1 MAEPSD
7 DPFGLSGQ
15 TIEGKYRVAAV
26 IGDGG
31 FGVVYRG
38 MHEGFGELIA
48 IKCLKLPTSLDI
60 AERDALLETL
70 RGEGRILHRLSRATS
85 GIVQALDVGAFTTQ
99 AGVWVPYLVLEWLE
113 GQTLGQYLR
122 DRRERGEAGM
132 SIAEAIQLLTPAA
145 RALAVAHAHKVAHR
159 DVKPANLFLTHVG
172 GARTLKVLDFG
183 IAKVLSDHPTFTE
196 ALAATRQGPSAFT
209 PRYGAPEQFNKARG
223 ATGPW
228 TDVFAL
234 ALIFV
239 ELVSGKRAL
248 EGDDPTQLYIAS
260 ADPAVRPTLRA
271 RGLPEAPEAIERVLD
286 KALAI
291 EPKHRFTSAGEF
303 WDALSAAASGERAG
317 ALAGR
322 GAPSAEHAAGLS
334 TAEYAAAQGLGVA
347 VGPSEPTML
356 ADAHAP
362 APARPAVVKVSHG
375 GNAPANA
382 GMGGSP
388 AAGATGGAAP
398 RTGGAAAAAAGA
410 LATGGSRTAQV
421 EDSMIETVAPA
432 RHPAAGAP
440 PPHPGAAAHL
450 PPAAGGPPHAA
461 PPHAAP
467 PYAAPP
473 YAAPPYAAP
482 PHAAPPHAAP
492 PVAAPPRRRSTARA
506 ALPWF
511 VAALVLGGAG
521 ATAYVLTRAP
531 EKKPARAPAAR
542 TTAAS
547 SAGHAPT
554 AAAVGAALATAAPT
568 ASASAPAPSAAPA
581 EPAAPPADMVF
592 IGPISTTIGAAGEA
606 RQVTLTR
613 GFYIDRNEVT
623 VRAYRACMQQ
633 RMCGPAD
640 HVSLTPELLPGA
652 KAPAAPEEQREVE
665 LWTRRCNEPRNATG
679 HPINCVD
686 YSQAE
691 SYCRFRGRRLPTEAE
706 WEVAARG
713 AAGRAFV
720 WGDDAP
726 TCERAC
732 YDRNEGCLARGTEV
746 ATCASGAHPSDRTPE
761 GIYDLAGNV
770 SEWVSD
776 GLVFPPPGGENPQG
790 DPSFPLKVVRGGS
803 FLDGPEKLSATYR
816 TAAAPVTAH
825 AWIGFRCAMDAPAQD
840 GAAAQPPAP
849 AQPAAPAAQ

>member
-1 MAEPSD
+1 MVEPSD
-7 DPFGLSGQ
+7 DPFGLAGQ

-26 IGDGG
+26 VGDGG

-38 MHEGFGELIA
+38 IHEGFGELIA
-48 IKCLKLPTSLDI
+48 IKCLKLPTSLDA

-85 GIVQALDVGAFTTQ
+85 GIVQALDVGAFTTH

-113 GQTLGQYLR
+113 GQTLGQHLR
-122 DRRERGEAGM
+122 ERREHGHAGM
-132 SIAEAIQLLTPAA
+132 SIPDALQLLAPAA

-159 DVKPANLFLTHVG
+159 DVKPANLFLTVVG
-172 GARTLKVLDFG
+172 GVRTLKVLDFG
-183 IAKVLSDHPTFTE
+183 IAKVLADHPTFTE

-239 ELVSGKRAL
+239 ELVSGQRAL

-271 RGLPEAPEAIERVLD
+271 RGLPDAPEAIERVLD
-286 KALAI
+286 KALSI

-303 WDALSAAASGERAG
+303 WDALTAAARGERAG
-317 ALAGR
+317 SGAGY
-322 GAPSAEHAAGLS
+322 GAAPDAPEHAGGLS
-334 TAEYAAAQGLGVA
+334 TAEYAAARGLGVGA
-347 VGPSEPTML
+347 GDAGSPVGPTVLVDSL
-356 ADAHAP
+356 AP

-375 GNAPANA
+375 GA
-382 GMGGSP
+382 GGLP
-388 AAGATGGAAP
+388 AAGATGGAA
-398 RTGGAAAAAAGA
+398 GA
-410 LATGGSRTAQV
+410 LATGASRTAQV
-421 EDSMIETVAPA
+421 DDSMIETVAPA
-432 RHPAAGAP
+432 GAPAARP
-440 PPHPGAAAHL
+440 PPPPPGAEPPGAAPYPA
-450 PPAAGGPPHAA
+450 PPAGGPPHAALSPAGGPPHAALSPAGGPPHAA
-461 PPHAAP
+461 PPE
-467 PYAAPP
+467 
-473 YAAPPYAAP
+473 
-482 PHAAPPHAAP
+482 
-492 PVAAPPRRRSTARA
+492 RGRSAARA
-506 ALPWF
+506 ALPWLF
-511 VAALVLGGAG
+511 AALLLGGAG
-521 ATAYVLTRAP
+521 AAAYFLTQPPAR
-531 EKKPARAPAAR
+531 KPALAPAAR
-542 TTAAS
+542 AS
-547 SAGHAPT
+547 ASAAPT
-554 AAAVGAALATAAPT
+554 AHAAAGAAATGAAATAVATAAPV
-568 ASASAPAPSAAPA
+568 ASASAAVSAAAPA
-581 EPAAPPADMVF
+581 AIPAPPADMVY
-592 IGPISTTIGAAGEA
+592 IAPLTTTIGAAGEA

-633 RMCGPAD
+633 RMCSTAD
-640 HVSLTPELLPGA
+640 HVSLTPELPPGA
-652 KAPAAPEEQREVE
+652 QAPASAEDQREAE
-665 LWTRRCNEPRNATG
+665 IWSRRCNEPRNLTG

-713 AAGRAFV
+713 AAGRAYV

-776 GLVFPPPGGENPQG
+776 GLVFPPPGGEDPQG

-825 AWIGFRCAMDAPAQD
+825 AWIGFRCAMDVPAPEGAPAPEGTPAE
-840 GAAAQPPAP
+840 GAPAP
-849 AQPAAPAAQ
+849 

>member
-1 MAEPSD
+1 MVEPSD

-38 MHEGFGELIA
+38 IHEGFGELIA
-48 IKCLKLPTSLDI
+48 IKCLKMPTLLD
-60 AERDALLETL
+60 AEQRDALLETL

-113 GQTLGQYLR
+113 GQTLGQHLR
-122 DRRERGEAGM
+122 DRRDRGEFGM
-132 SIAEAIQLLTPAA
+132 SIAEAIQLLAPAA

-159 DVKPANLFLTHVG
+159 DVKPANLFLTDVG
-172 GARTLKVLDFG
+172 GVRTLKVLDFG
-183 IAKVLSDHPTFTE
+183 IAKVLADHPTFTE

-271 RGLPEAPEAIERVLD
+271 RGLPDAPEAIERVLD
-286 KALAI
+286 RALSI
-291 EPKHRFTSAGEF
+291 EPKHRFTNAGEF
-303 WDALSAAASGERAG
+303 WDALSAAARGERAG
-317 ALAGR
+317 SGAGLD
-322 GAPSAEHAAGLS
+322 APGAEHAGGLS
-334 TAEYAAAQGLGVA
+334 TAEYAASRGLGIA
-347 VGPSEPTML
+347 TGHAGLPIEPTML

-375 GNAPANA
+375 ASGHP
-382 GMGGSP
+382 
-388 AAGATGGAAP
+388 TGGAA
-398 RTGGAAAAAAGA
+398 GAAGAAAA

-421 EDSMIETVAPA
+421 DDSMIETVAPA
-432 RHPAAGAP
+432 AYPAARPPPPPPGAAP
-440 PPHPGAAAHL
+440 PP

-461 PPHAAP
+461 PPVAP
-467 PYAAPP
+467 PQQ
-473 YAAPPYAAP
+473 
-482 PHAAPPHAAP
+482 
-492 PVAAPPRRRSTARA
+492 RRSPARA
-506 ALPWF
+506 ALPWLL
-511 VAALVLGGAG
+511 ATLLLGGAG
-521 ATAYVLTRAP
+521 AAAYFLTQAP
-531 EKKPARAPAAR
+531 GGKKPARAPAAR
-542 TTAAS
+542 APAKAS
-547 SAGHAPT
+547 PT
-554 AAAVGAALATAAPT
+554 GRAAAAPAGAAEAIATAAPAESAAAA
-568 ASASAPAPSAAPA
+568 ASAAVPAAVT
-581 EPAAPPADMVF
+581 APPADMVF
-592 IGPISTTIGAAGEA
+592 IGPLTTTIGAAGEA

-633 RMCGPAD
+633 RMCSTAD

-652 KAPAAPEEQREVE
+652 LAPAASEDQKEAE
-665 LWTRRCNEPRNATG
+665 LWSRRCNEPRNATG

-732 YDRNEGCLARGTEV
+732 YDRNEACLARGTEV

-761 GIYDLAGNV
+761 GVYDLAGNV

-776 GLVFPPPGGENPQG
+776 GLVFPPPGGEDPQG
-790 DPSFPLKVVRGGS
+790 DPSFPLKVVRGAN
-803 FLDGPEKLSATYR
+803 FLDGPEKLSTTYR

-825 AWIGFRCAMDAPAQD
+825 AWIGFRCAMDAPAQED
-840 GAAAQPPAP
+840 AAAQPPAP
-849 AQPAAPAAQ
+849 APQAAPAEQGAAAP

>member
-1 MAEPSD
+1 MMEPSD
-7 DPFGLSGQ
+7 DPFGLAGQ

-38 MHEGFGELIA
+38 VHEGFGELIA
-48 IKCLKLPTSLDI
+48 IKCLKLPTSLD
-60 AERDALLETL
+60 AAQRDALLETL

-99 AGVWVPYLVLEWLE
+99 AGAWVPYLVLEWLE

-122 DRRERGEAGM
+122 DRRERGQAGM
-132 SIAEAIQLLTPAA
+132 SIPEALQLLAPAA

-159 DVKPANLFLTHVG
+159 DVKPANLFLTDVG
-172 GARTLKVLDFG
+172 GVRTLKVLDFG
-183 IAKVLSDHPTFTE
+183 IAKVLADHPTFTE

-239 ELVSGKRAL
+239 ELVSGQRAL

-260 ADPAVRPTLRA
+260 ADPAVRPTLRT
-271 RGLPEAPEAIERVLD
+271 RGLPDAPEAIERVLD
-286 KALAI
+286 KALSI

-303 WDALSAAASGERAG
+303 WDALTAAARGERPGSGAEYGAG
-317 ALAGR
+317 L
-322 GAPSAEHAAGLS
+322 GAPGADQGGGLS
-334 TAEYAAAQGLGVA
+334 TAEYAAARGLGVA
-347 VGPSEPTML
+347 SGDAGSPVEPTML
-356 ADAHAP
+356 ADARAP

-375 GNAPANA
+375 G
-382 GMGGSP
+382 
-388 AAGATGGAAP
+388 AGATGGAS
-398 RTGGAAAAAAGA
+398 GAGGA

-421 EDSMIETVAPA
+421 DDSMIETVAPA
-432 RHPAAGAP
+432 AYPAARPPPPPPGAAQPSGAAP
-440 PPHPGAAAHL
+440 PPGAAPHVA
-450 PPAAGGPPHAA
+450 PPAGGPPHAA
-461 PPHAAP
+461 PPQ
-467 PYAAPP
+467 
-473 YAAPPYAAP
+473 
-482 PHAAPPHAAP
+482 
-492 PVAAPPRRRSTARA
+492 RGRSPARA
-506 ALPWF
+506 ALPWLL
-511 VAALVLGGAG
+511 ATLLLGGAG
-521 ATAYVLTRAP
+521 AAAYFLTQAP
-531 EKKPARAPAAR
+531 ARKPARAPAAR
-542 TTAAS
+542 ASAAAS
-547 SAGHAPT
+547 PT
-554 AAAVGAALATAAPT
+554 GRPATGAAAATAVATAAP
-568 ASASAPAPSAAPA
+568 AESASAAVSASAAAALP
-581 EPAAPPADMVF
+581 APPADMVY
-592 IGPISTTIGAAGEA
+592 IAPLTTTIGAAGEA

-633 RMCGPAD
+633 RMCSTAD
-640 HVSLTPELLPGA
+640 HVSLTPEALPGA
-652 KAPAAPEEQREVE
+652 QAPAPSEDQREAE
-665 LWTRRCNEPRNATG
+665 TWSRRCNEPRNLTG

-776 GLVFPPPGGENPQG
+776 GLVFPPPGGQDPQG

-825 AWIGFRCAMDAPAQD
+825 AWIGFRCAMDVTAPEGATAPGVAPAPDVPPAQD
-840 GAAAQPPAP
+840 DAPAP
-849 AQPAAPAAQ
+849 

>member
-48 IKCLKLPTSLDI
+48 IKCLKLPTSLDP

-122 DRRERGEAGM
+122 ERRDRGEAGM

-271 RGLPEAPEAIERVLD
+271 RGLPNAPEAVERVLD

-303 WDALSAAASGERAG
+303 WDALSAAALGERAG
-317 ALAGR
+317 SFAGH
-322 GAPSAEHAAGLS
+322 GAPFPEHGAGLS
-334 TAEYAAAQGLGVA
+334 TAEYAAAQGLGMA

-362 APARPAVVKVSHG
+362 APARPAIVKVSHG
-375 GNAPANA
+375 ANTPPAA
-382 GMGGSP
+382 GASGSP
-388 AAGATGGAAP
+388 AAGATGGATP
-398 RTGGAAAAAAGA
+398 RTGGAAAAGA

-421 EDSMIETVAPA
+421 DDSMIETVAPA

-440 PPHPGAAAHL
+440 PPHPGAA
-450 PPAAGGPPHAA
+450 PNPSPAAGG
-461 PPHAAP
+461 
-467 PYAAPP
+467 
-473 YAAPPYAAP
+473 P

-542 TTAAS
+542 ATATS
-547 SAGHAPT
+547 SAGRP
-554 AAAVGAALATAAPT
+554 AAAAAGAPPLATAEPT
-568 ASASAPAPSAAPA
+568 ASASAAAPSAVPA
-581 EPAAPPADMVF
+581 APAAPPADMVF

-652 KAPAAPEEQREVE
+652 QAPVSPEEQREVE

-761 GIYDLAGNV
+761 GVYDLAGNV

-840 GAAAQPPAP
+840 GAAAQQPAP
-849 AQPAAPAAQ
+849 APQAAPAEQGAAAP